1 MQVFRFHRNQ
11 LKRFDDQHLNLV
23 YNQQVYAEYINR
35 SFSIENFEKQID
47 EKQVNYQGRDVLVE
61 ALRNQY
67 AGIND
72 LDAVE
77 MNLNA
82 LSDENTFT
90 VTTGH
95 QLSLFTGPLYF
106 IVKILHVI
114 KLSERLNKEY
124 PANTFVPVFW
134 MASEDHDFEEIQ
146 STNIFGKKL
155 TWESEQKGPVG
166 RFDLE
171 GFDAFKEE
179 IAAFYGN
186 HPDSDIH
193 KLLDTYSG
201 DNLTEATRNLV
212 HALFKEYGLVI
223 IDGDDPKL
231 KQQFAPIIEKELDEE
246 FSFKSVEKTNDS
258 LKKDGGKIQVKA
270 REINLFYIKKG
281 VRSRI
286 LRTDDGYR
294 VDGVGTFT
302 QDEIKTELAKH
313 PERFSPNVILRPLYQ
328 ETILPNLAY
337 IGGVGEMSYW
347 LQLKG
352 VFDEVGR
359 TFPMIAV
366 RNSVMWIDGVVGKKM
381 GKINLHI
388 EETFRNTDLIKKE
401 YVEQNAGAELD
412 FSQLDATSENLAKLI
427 EEMVLT
433 IDANNKQYAAGE
445 IAKLEKQISGL
456 KGKMLKHSKTKH
468 EEAMKLIDFVKKKL
482 FPDDGLQ
489 ERAANFFTFCPDGNY
504 SQRIR
509 TLYNAL
515 DPEESNFIVLMEI

>member
-1 MQVFRFHRNQ
+1 
-11 LKRFDDQHLNLV
+11 V

-47 EKQVNYQGRDVLVE
+47 EKERNYQGRGVLVE
-61 ALRNQY
+61 ALKHQY
-67 AGIND
+67 AEIKD
-72 LDAVE
+72 LNAVE
-77 MNLNA
+77 ANIKA
-82 LSDENTFT
+82 LSSENTFT

-114 KLSERLNKEY
+114 KLSERLNSEY
-124 PANTFVPVFW
+124 PDNRFVPVFW

-146 STNIFGKKL
+146 STNLFGKKL

-166 RFDLE
+166 RFDLD

-179 IAAFYGN
+179 IAAFYKN
-186 HPDSDIH
+186 HPESPIH
-193 KLLDTYSG
+193 ELLETYDGS
-201 DNLTEATRNLV
+201 NLTEATRKLV
-212 HALFKEYGLVI
+212 HTLFKEYGLVI
-223 IDGDDPKL
+223 IDGDDPTL

-246 FSFKSVEKTNDS
+246 FSFKAVEKTNES

-270 REINLFYIKKG
+270 REINLFYVDKG

-286 LRTDDGYR
+286 QRNDVGYL

-302 QDEIKTELAKH
+302 QDEIKAELANH

-337 IGGVGEMSYW
+337 IGGVGEMTYW

-352 VFDEVGR
+352 VFDEVGC
-359 TFPMIAV
+359 TYPMIAV
-366 RNSVMWIDGVVGKKM
+366 RNSVMWIDGAVGKKM
-381 GKINLHI
+381 GKIDLHI
-388 EETFRNTDLIKKE
+388 EDTFRDTDLIKKE
-401 YVEQNAGAELD
+401 YVEQHAGEELD
-412 FSQLDATSENLAKLI
+412 FSELDATSASLSKLI
-427 EEMVLT
+427 EDMVLT
-433 IDANNKQYAAGE
+433 IDADKKQYAAGE
-445 IAKLEKQISGL
+445 IAKLEKQISGV
-456 KGKMLKHSKTKH
+456 KGKMLKHSKAKH

-489 ERAANFFTFCPDGNY
+489 ERGANFFSFCPDGNY

-515 DPEESNFIVLMEI
+515 NPEESDFIVLLEI